1 MRRFPKNA
9 LTVRLTGTLLVVLT
23 ILFVLTTLAQL
34 QFQSSYS
41 KKCARV
47 NTLALAEALYGA
59 LHTSM
64 LANDR
69 PLLRQSV
76 EQITRRATN
85 IRVRI
90 FSKDGTIVFSSLGAE
105 VGQRLN
111 PTEEA
116 CFKCH
121 SQGQPLERLPPGERT
136 REFRW
141 QGQEVI
147 GAIRPIE
154 NEPSC
159 AEAACHAHPAEQRLL
174 GVLDVSVTLRNIKA
188 AQQQTTLL
196 MVLVTFVALSLVVA
210 VVVSVVGRS
219 VHKPIAS
226 LRRTLEALEAGDFT
240 ARYQEQSI
248 HEFAVLGR
256 ALNRTAQALEQ
267 ANSELLSWAQTMERR
282 VQEKT
287 GELRQAQEQMIQ
299 AERLASL
306 GKLAAVVAH
315 EINNP
320 LASVVTYSKLLLRRL
335 ESDPKR
341 FVGEEENGKILA
353 SIASEASRCGEIV
366 ANLLLFSRR
375 SGARFEPV
383 TLNTLVERSLFLL
396 KHKLDMAR
404 ISLKLNLD
412 PGVGELVC
420 DPGQLQQ
427 AVLALTVNAVDAMPG
442 GGTLTITTQAHNGH
456 VSITVQD
463 TGIGMDEEVKA
474 RIFEPFFTT
483 KQESGAKSLGLGL
496 AVVYGIVERHQGKIS
511 VDSAPGKGAK
521 FTITLPRRPEIG
533 GES

>member
-1 MRRFPKNA
+1 MGRLKRKS
-9 LTVRLTGTLLVVLT
+9 LTIRLTGTLL
-23 ILFVLTTLAQL
+23 IVLTTLFLLATLVQL
-34 QFQSSYS
+34 QLQAASAKS
-41 KKCARV
+41 CAKV
-47 NTLALAEALYGA
+47 NTLALAEALFGA

-69 PLLRQSV
+69 ALLRQSV
-76 EQITRRATN
+76 EQITRKAPN

-90 FSKDGTIVFSSLGAE
+90 FNKDGTIVFSSLDEE

-111 PTEEA
+111 PTAEA

-121 SQGQPLERLPPGERT
+121 SQGQPLEKLPPGERT

-141 QGQEVI
+141 QAQEAI

-154 NEPSC
+154 NEPGCS
-159 AEAACHAHPAEQRLL
+159 EAACHAHPPEQRLL
-174 GVLDVSVTLRNIKA
+174 GVLDVSLTLGHIKA
-188 AQQQTTLL
+188 GQQQTALL
-196 MVLVTFVALSLVVA
+196 MVLVTFVALSLVA
-210 VVVSVVGRS
+210 GVVISVVQRS
-219 VHKPIAS
+219 VHKPIAG

-240 ARYQEQSI
+240 ARYQEQDI
-248 HEFAVLGR
+248 HEFAILGR

-282 VQEKT
+282 VEEKT
-287 GELRQAQEQMIQ
+287 AELRQAQEKMIQ

-320 LASVVTYSKLLLRRL
+320 LASVVTYSKLLLRRF
-335 ESDPKR
+335 ESDAQR
-341 FVGEEENGKILA
+341 FVSEEENGKILA

-375 SGARFEPV
+375 SVVRFEPV
-383 TLNTLVERSLFLL
+383 TPNCLVERSLFLL
-396 KHKLDMAR
+396 KHRLDMAR
-404 ISLKLNLD
+404 VSLKLSLD
-412 PGVGELVC
+412 PDVGEVVC

-427 AVLALTVNAVDAMPG
+427 AILALTVNAVDAMPG
-442 GGTLTITTQAHNGH
+442 GGILTITTKAHNGH

-463 TGIGMDEEVKA
+463 TGVGMEEEVKA

-496 AVVYGIVERHQGKIS
+496 AVVYGIVERHQGKIF
-511 VDSAPGKGAK
+511 VDSAPGKGAT
-521 FTITLPRRPEIG
+521 FTITLPRRPEMG
-533 GES
+533 GEK